1 MGRTTGS
8 GTGRSQRDRANKF
21 RSGTRYVSGGEL
33 ASATLDGKPLE
44 ATGPARMES
53 IRELFRKGQQDQDK
67 VKVAVNTDGSIEVI
81 DGRHRILVAQEP
93 EFRNHKIRVE
103 FSKGVG
109 KRVRRPTSTKSKKGR
124 SQRGP

>member
-1 MGRTTGS
+1 LGRTG
-8 GTGRSQRDRANKF
+8 GTGAARAA
-21 RSGTRYVSGGEL
+21 RIGTRSPLRAGVRNVSGAEL
-33 ASATLDGKPLE
+33 ASAKLDGQPLE
-44 ATGPARMES
+44 ATSEARMES
-53 IRELFRKGQQDQDK
+53 IRDLFRKGQQKQDK

-109 KRVRRPTSTKSKKGR
+109 KRVRKAK
-124 SQRGP
+124 